1 MNEEN
6 NTQNALESMNAA
18 AAGTFADTA
27 FSAEVPSLT
36 LNPEASTQG
45 AAMAVAAQAP
55 VEEKKEAGPV
65 VDESILSPQEKK
77 MVEEF
82 SKQIDLTNTA
92 QILQYG
98 SGTQKKMADF
108 SDKALENVRTK
119 DMGEVGQLLSDVVLE
134 LKNFDEDD
142 KKGVFGFFK
151 KQVNKIEVMKTKYD
165 KAEVNINKISDALE
179 QHQVVL
185 MKDSAMLDQM
195 YQQNL
200 AYFKEL
206 SMYILAGKK
215 KLEEV
220 RSTTLA
226 ELTEKAKA
234 SGLPEDAQA
243 ARDCEDM
250 CNRFE
255 KKLYDLE
262 LTRMI
267 SVQTGP
273 QIRLVQENYTLMVE
287 KIQSTLVNTIPLWK
301 NQMVLALGLEDS
313 TKAAKA
319 ESEVTDMTN
328 KLLMSNAEKLKQT
341 TIATAKASERG
352 IVDLETL
359 KQTNASLI
367 ATLDEVAKIQTEG
380 RSARAAAEQEL
391 RNMEDELRRKL
402 LNMQPE
408 KEAPQAPAFTP
419 AVDLNAAP
427 DKAPWEK

>member
-273 QIRLVQENYTLMVE
+273 QIRLVQENDTLMVE

-301 NQMVLALGLEDS
+301 SQMVIALGVQHSQD
-313 TKAAKA
+313 AIKA
-319 ESEVTDMTN
+319 EREVNNMTN
-328 KLLMSNAEKLKQT
+328 ELLKKNAAALKT
-341 TIATAKASERG
+341 ATVETAKEAERG
-352 IVDLETL
+352 IVDIETL
-359 KQTNASLI
+359 KATNENLIQTF
-367 ATLDEVAKIQTEG
+367 DEVLRIQTEG
-380 RSARAAAEQEL
+380 REKRVAAEAEMARLESEL
-391 RNMEDELRRKL
+391 KNKL
-402 LNMQPE
+402 LDYA
-408 KEAPQAPAFTP
+408 K
-419 AVDLNAAP
+419 
-427 DKAPWEK
+427 K